1 MDQEEC
7 VEKEE
12 ERIGCPQVS
21 IGKNLTEVSIPP
33 FMVDLGLPPK
43 PSIRTWS
50 GRVFDV
56 TVNYSSAGISTSV
69 FIDISGQRIILDCG
83 DGCIRDMLEVERFQK
98 QKGTAP
104 MKRDLKAAG
113 EAIKG
118 LVISH
123 PHYDH
128 YSGLLAL
135 LNFLQLLGRETPFPI
150 VYPQGSDAIESMVDH
165 FTDHLW
171 EEPLFDIDLV
181 PLVPGEGLTIAN
193 VELKCISSEHRH
205 SRPGVVGGPVPALS
219 FKLLK
224 EGETVVFSG
233 DTGDPEPVRELARNS
248 DLAII
253 ETTFPAPGFG
263 ADGVHL
269 TVDQAESIAKVA
281 KDHMLVHFTAG
292 SYKMALDRDLL
303 HI

>member
-1 MDQEEC
+1 MGDQ
-7 VEKEE
+7 
-12 ERIGCPQVS
+12 
-21 IGKNLTEVSIPP
+21 
-33 FMVDLGLPPK
+33 DLPPK
-43 PSIRTWS
+43 PCIRTWS
-50 GRVFDV
+50 GKVFDV
-56 TVNYSSAGISTSV
+56 AVNYSSAGISTSI
-69 FIDISGQRIILDCG
+69 FIDISDRRIILDCG
-83 DGCIRDMLEVERFQK
+83 DGCVRDMLEVERFQK
-98 QKGTAP
+98 EKGIAP
-104 MKRDLKAAG
+104 VKRDLKEAG

-150 VYPQGSDAIESMVDH
+150 FYPQGSDAIESMVDH

-181 PLVPGEGLTIAN
+181 PLVPGQGLTIAD
-193 VELKCISSEHRH
+193 VQLQCISSEHRH

-219 FKLLK
+219 FKFQNG
-224 EGETVVFSG
+224 GETIVFSG
-233 DTGDPEPVRELARNS
+233 DTGDPGPVRELAKNS

-269 TVDQAESIAKVA
+269 TVDQAESISKVA
-281 KDHMLVHFTAG
+281 KEHMLVHFTAG
-292 SYKMALDRDLL
+292 SYKMALERDLL